1 MNKSGIV
8 LQTYKNTAAI
18 MTEDGQ
24 FIRVKIKNTMPQK
37 GEIYS
42 GEIYKKNPAYKH
54 SLVAAIISFLVL
66 LSGGMYTYY
75 EPAAELTISINP
87 SVQITL
93 NRWNRIIDFTP
104 LNDDGEKIL
113 LSLKLSNKT
122 LDEGLILIVDQAK
135 ADNYIN
141 EEYIKSNKTISI
153 HITEDKKGN
162 IDLAKFEELIETKHL
177 NMEVINATVK
187 NQNSTDKD
195 TQTPNN
201 KEDNN
206 IEKDNIRKNDSKE
219 NENQKGKEDENKV
232 NKESNNSNPQNSNDI
247 KTNNSKSNTE
257 KPTPDNNK
265 SNNSN
270 NNSNSN
276 SNKDAKPTQNKAN
289 DNGKKVK

>member
-8 LQTYKNTAAI
+8 LQTHNNTAAI

-24 FIRVKIKNTMPQK
+24 FIRVKIKDTVPQK

-54 SLVAAIISFLVL
+54 SLVAAIISFLIIF
-66 LSGGMYTYY
+66 SGGMYTYY
-75 EPAAELTISINP
+75 APAAELTISINP

-113 LSLKLSNKT
+113 LSLKLTNKT

-141 EEYIKSNKTISI
+141 EEYIKSNKAISI

-162 IDLAKFEELIETKHL
+162 INLTKFEELIETQHL
-177 NMEVINATVK
+177 NMEVTNDTIK
-187 NQNSTDKD
+187 SQQSTDKD
-195 TQTPNN
+195 TKTPNN
-201 KEDNN
+201 KEDN
-206 IEKDNIRKNDSKE
+206 IRKNNSKE
-219 NENQKGKEDENKV
+219 NKNQKGKEEV
-232 NKESNNSNPQNSNDI
+232 NKESNNSNQKNSNDN

-265 SNNSN
+265 SNSNSNSN
-270 NNSNSN
+270 NNSN
-276 SNKDAKPTQNKAN
+276 KEAKPIQNKAN
-289 DNGKKVK
+289 DNGKKIK